1 MTQRKIKFAI
11 FGNVY
16 QSKKSASVQRIFT
29 LLSQKEAEIQVEKEF
44 YQFLTEQQH
53 ISLPDVKL
61 IETDDFDAD
70 FVLSIGGDGTFL
82 NAAAHVGDKCI
93 PVLGINT
100 GHLGFLADAGT
111 DGIESEIEM
120 LYTGDYE
127 IETRTSILVTGNGR
141 PLSEYP
147 VALNDVA
154 ILKRDNASMISID
167 TYINDIYLTTYL
179 ADGLVVSS
187 PTGST
192 AYSLSIGGPIVTP
205 DNKTLTLTAVA
216 PHSLNIR
223 PIVLSDDS
231 VITLNIE
238 SRNDTF
244 LVGIDGRSVK
254 CNNDTEITIR
264 KAPYIIKV
272 IRRKG
277 KTYFDT
283 LKEKLLLGARSD
295 E

>member
-1 MTQRKIKFAI
+1 MKFAL

-16 QSKKSASVQRIFT
+16 QSKKSSSVQRVFS
-29 LLSQKEAEIQVEKEF
+29 LLSQKGAEIAVEKEF
-44 YQFLTEQQH
+44 YHFLVEKQH
-53 ISLPDVKL
+53 LTLPEVQL
-61 IETDDFDAD
+61 IETDDFEAD

-93 PVLGINT
+93 PILGINT
-100 GHLGFLADAGT
+100 GRLGFLADAGT

-120 LYTGDYE
+120 LYSGDYD
-127 IETRTSILVTGNGR
+127 IETRTAIFVTGNGR
-141 PLSEYP
+141 PLCQYP

-167 TYINDIYLTTYL
+167 THINGEYLTTYL

-223 PIVLSDDS
+223 PIVLSDES
-231 VITLNIE
+231 VVTLNIE
-238 SRNDTF
+238 SRNSTF

-254 CNNDTEITIR
+254 CSNDTEITIR

-272 IRRKG
+272 VRKKG
-277 KTYFDT
+277 KNYFDT
-283 LKEKLLLGARSD
+283 LKEKLLLGARNN